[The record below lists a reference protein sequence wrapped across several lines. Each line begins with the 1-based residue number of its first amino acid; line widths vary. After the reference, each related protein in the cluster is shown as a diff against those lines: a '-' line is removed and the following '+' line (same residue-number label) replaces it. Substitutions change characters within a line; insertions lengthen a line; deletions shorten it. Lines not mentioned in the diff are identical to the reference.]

1 MRFRCVC
8 VRHLDEHPG
17 FSSSAGSA
25 AEMTAPSMKERK
37 ACWGARDEYW
47 KCLDDNMEEA
57 SKCEKLRCSF
67 ENVCPQQWV
76 KYFDRRRDYL
86 KYKAKLEAG
95 EFQPSETTEKS

>member
-1 MRFRCVC
+1 MTTSYILFIVT
-8 VRHLDEHPG
+8 
-17 FSSSAGSA
+17 
-25 AEMTAPSMKERK
+25 EMSAPSMKERK

-47 KCLDDNMEEA
+47 KCLDEKMEDTP
-57 SKCEKLRCSF
+57 KCEKLRYCF
-67 ENVCPQQWV
+67 ENLCPQQWV